1 MGQCLYNVN
10 SASLE
15 CYTQLCI
22 KYDIEE
28 LQKCIPS
35 TYKVLRNGK
44 SLKMAKINKYNSE
57 IIQFNKLE
65 LFQAEKAKTFL
76 KLTQYN

>member
-15 CYTQLCI
+15 SYTQLCI

-57 IIQFNKLE
+57 IINSTNLSYFKL
-65 LFQAEKAKTFL
+65 KK
-76 KLTQYN
+76 

>member
-22 KYDIEE
+22 EYDIEE
-28 LQKCIPS
+28 LQKCIPP
-35 TYKVLRNGK
+35 TYKKVLRNSK
-44 SLKMAKINKYNSE
+44 SVKMAKTNKYNSE
-57 IIQFNKLE
+57 IKYNSTSLSYFKLKE
-65 LFQAEKAKTFL
+65 
-76 KLTQYN
+76 